1 VLDYDKE
8 ADGYDATRG
17 GEPRAAAAADAVLG
31 LVPGGARSL
40 LDLACG
46 TGIVTRRL
54 AAARPGLGVTGA
66 DAAHGMTR
74 RAAARLP
81 GAVVLADCR
90 RLPFSDCS
98 FDAVS
103 AVWLLHLL
111 DDAGP
116 VVAEAARVL
125 RPGGVFV
132 TTVDKAVAHHVGSDI
147 DALAAPHRTGRA
159 TDAAGRVTAYAAE
172 HGLVPSGTARFRGH
186 GQGRT
191 PRRVAHFI
199 RTGELYATGGPRLA
213 DRIEMLPDPDV
224 PRQEPEFT
232 LRAFSKS

>member
-17 GEPRAAAAADAVLG
+17 GEPRAAAAAEAVLA
-31 LVPGGARSL
+31 LVPKNAGSL

-54 AAARPGLGVTGA
+54 ATGRPGLAVTGT
-66 DAAHGMTR
+66 DAADGMTR
-74 RAAARLP
+74 RAAERLP
-81 GAVVLADCR
+81 GAVVRADCR
-90 RLPFSDCS
+90 RLPFQDCS
-98 FDAVS
+98 FDVVS

-132 TTVDKAVAHHVGSDI
+132 TTVDKAAAHHVGSDI
-147 DALAAPHRTGRA
+147 DALTVTYGTERA
-159 TDAAGRVTAYAAE
+159 TDGADRVTAQAAE
-172 HGLVPSGTARFRGH
+172 HGLVPGGAARFRGH

-191 PRRVAHFI
+191 PRRVAHYI
-199 RTGELYATGGPRLA
+199 RTRQLYAAGGPRLA
-213 DRIEMLPDPDV
+213 DRVEMLPDPDV

-232 LRAFSKS
+232 LRAFRRQ

>member
-8 ADGYDATRG
+8 ADGYDVTRG
-17 GEPRAAAAADAVLG
+17 GEPRAAAAADAVLA
-31 LVPGGARSL
+31 LLPDDARSL

-54 AAARPGLGVTGA
+54 AAGRPGLRVTGA

-74 RAAARLP
+74 RAAMRLP
-81 GAVVLADCR
+81 GSVVRADCH
-90 RLPFSDCS
+90 RLPFPGGS

-132 TTVDKAVAHHVGSDI
+132 TTVDKDAAHLVGSDI
-147 DALAAPHRTGRA
+147 DALAAPYRGEHA
-159 TDAAGRVTAYAAE
+159 TDGGERVTAYAAE
-172 HGLVPSGTARFRGH
+172 HGLTPSGTALFRGH

-191 PRRVAHFI
+191 PRRVAHHI
-199 RTGELYATGGPRLA
+199 RTGRLYAAGGPRLA
-213 DRIEMLPDPDV
+213 DRMETLPGPDV
-224 PRQEPEFT
+224 PRREPEFT
-232 LRAFSKS
+232 LRAFRKG